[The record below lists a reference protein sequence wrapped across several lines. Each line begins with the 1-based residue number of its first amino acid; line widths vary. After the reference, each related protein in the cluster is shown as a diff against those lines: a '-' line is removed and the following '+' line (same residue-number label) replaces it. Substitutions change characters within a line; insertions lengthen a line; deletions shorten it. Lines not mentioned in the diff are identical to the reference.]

1 MEGGWRIRF
10 ATLRTSTGNRAS
22 RQRQHRATK
31 RLLRFIAG
39 TNRHRLLNWRMRF
52 GGYALLM
59 GDCGDQEEA
68 KYLWYEAQALYEQA
82 GVEAGVAERQS
93 HIAFLMGR

>member
-1 MEGGWRIRF
+1 
-10 ATLRTSTGNRAS
+10 
-22 RQRQHRATK
+22 
-31 RLLRFIAG
+31 
-39 TNRHRLLNWRMRF
+39 MRF